1 MRTLFS
7 ALAALAASLAV
18 TACGGGSSGDGG
30 MTPLPPPPPPTVVP
44 DSVMATTTA
53 LVSYLSAEP
62 AGDETSEAL
71 ALPMSDAA
79 ASDTDEPLPVS

>member
-7 ALAALAASLAV
+7 ALAAVAASLAV

-30 MTPLPPPPPPTVVP
+30 MTPLPPQPATVVP
-44 DSVMATTTA
+44 DSAMVTATA
-53 LVSYLSAEP
+53 LVSYLSAQP
-62 AGDETSEAL
+62 AGDDTDEAL

-79 ASDTDEPLPVS
+79 TTETDEPAAVS